1 MLPSA
6 MQPLAPGLLVTP
18 NVRLDRPLGEGG
30 MGSVWLADHLS
41 LHSKVVVKFI
51 SDALATSEEARTRFA
66 REAAAASQVKSPHV
80 VQTFD
85 HGVMSDGTPYIV
97 MEHLEGRSLGDTLT
111 ECGAMEAALVIDIVA
126 QLSRALDKAHASGIV
141 HRDIKPDNVF
151 LCDAGTGEVF
161 VKLLDFGIAKGQ
173 SAAIS
178 GETKTGS
185 VMGSPLYMSPEQLM
199 GAKDLDFHS
208 DLWSVGVL
216 VFEALSGVR
225 PFEADTVGA
234 LTMRIHNQAHP
245 KPSSVM
251 EGATSELDSWFEK
264 ACNVQPNLRFESA
277 KKLADAL
284 SVALIGSSLVMRSR
298 APLPSGPVPMSRT
311 VDPSGSQTLRQSQS
325 GERAPD
331 ADAKAKKRTLFIG
344 VAVALLALVSVP
356 MFLLRPLKTTSTS
369 IAPEAKPAVP
379 AATADLSLA
388 PPPTVSGMPFAT
400 ASAALSSAAPKVGV
414 RLNNGLPPKVT
425 PVATATAT
433 TKTNAKSTS
442 DPIE

>member
-1 MLPSA
+1 
-6 MQPLAPGLLVTP
+6 
-18 NVRLDRPLGEGG
+18 

-51 SDALATSEEARTRFA
+51 SDALATSEEARNRFA

-111 ECGAMEAALVIDIVA
+111 DCGAMEAALVIDIVT

-251 EGATSELDSWFEK
+251 EGATSELDAWFEK
-264 ACNVQPNLRFESA
+264 ACNVQPNLRFASA
-277 KKLADAL
+277 KQLADAL
-284 SVALIGSSLVMRSR
+284 SLALTGSSLVMRSR
-298 APLPSGPVPMSRT
+298 APLPSGAVPMSRT

-331 ADAKAKKRTLFIG
+331 ADAKAKAKKRTMFMGI
-344 VAVALLALVSVP
+344 AVALLALVSVP
-356 MFLLRPLKTTSTS
+356 VFLLRPLKTTSTS
-369 IAPEAKPAVP
+369 IAPEVKPLVP
-379 AATADLSLA
+379 AATADLTLA
-388 PPPTVSGMPFAT
+388 PPPSVSALPAVALASGTPT
-400 ASAALSSAAPKVGV
+400 ASHAALVRNSGIKPVSTVPSNVKVVPSSAPSQ
-414 RLNNGLPPKVT
+414 
-425 PVATATAT
+425 
-433 TKTNAKSTS
+433 TK
-442 DPIE
+442 PIEDERLK

>member
-1 MLPSA
+1 

-51 SDALATSEEARTRFA
+51 SDALATSEEARNRFA

-97 MEHLEGRSLGDTLT
+97 MEHLEGRSLGDALT
-111 ECGAMEAALVIDIVA
+111 ESGAMDTALVIDI
-126 QLSRALDKAHASGIV
+126 AHASGIV

-199 GAKDLDFHS
+199 GSKDLDFHS

-251 EGATSELDSWFEK
+251 EGATNDLDSWFEK

-284 SVALIGSSLVMRSR
+284 SVALTGSSLVMRSR

-311 VDPSGSQTLRQSQS
+311 VDPSGAQTLRQSQS

-331 ADAKAKKRTLFIG
+331 ADVKAKKRTFFIG

-356 MFLLRPLKTTSTS
+356 VFLLRPLRTTSTS
-369 IAPEAKPAVP
+369 IAPEAKPAVS

-388 PPPTVSGMPFAT
+388 PPPSVSGMPVAT
-400 ASAALSSAAPKVGV
+400 ASAALSSTAPKVGV
-414 RLNNGLPPKVT
+414 RSVVGLPSKV
-425 PVATATAT
+425 PILATATAT
-433 TKTNAKSTS
+433 AKTNAKPNP